1 MAILYRRRT
10 VLQLLAATG
19 AATALPWLPGCSDR
33 ATSSTPARFFTPEER
48 AVIEQ
53 LAAAVVPEGGTVGAL
68 GTDAVEYIDRWLA
81 AFDDDP
87 PQVYRS
93 GPFSGRT
100 PFPDSATGQP
110 SERFPENDFLDVLP
124 LTRLQ
129 ELSFRIELLGAA
141 SVPNGAVN
149 AALAAS
155 DPDAPL
161 TGTWPGLQA
170 LYRQAVVDLNAYAR
184 EQGAPDFAALDDAQ
198 KLAALNATDHRFVDA
213 FLAHLAEGMF
223 SAPEYGGNRGLA
235 GWRDYTFDGDSQPL
249 GHTLFDATT
258 ETLYDR
264 PDQPNQTLDPARPN
278 DGLEPEVE
286 RFVDVIT
293 RVQGGVRFF

>member
-1 MAILYRRRT
+1 MPTLYRRRT
-10 VLQLLAATG
+10 VLQLLAASG

-33 ATSSTPARFFTPEER
+33 ATGGAPARFFTPEER

-81 AFDDDP
+81 ALDYDP
-87 PQVYRS
+87 PEIYRG

-100 PFPDSATGQP
+100 PFPDPVTGMP
-110 SERFPENDFLDVLP
+110 SNRFPDNDFLDILP

-141 SVPNGAVN
+141 SVPNGNVN

-161 TGTWPGLQA
+161 TGTWPGLRA
-170 LYRQAVVDLNAYAR
+170 LYRQAVADLNAHAAA
-184 EQGAPDFAALDDAQ
+184 QGAPDFASLDDAQ
-198 KLAALNATDHRFVDA
+198 KLAALNATDRRFAEA

-223 SAPEYGGNRGLA
+223 SAPEYGGNRDLA
-235 GWRDYTFDGDSQPL
+235 GWRDYAYDGDSQPL

-258 ETLYDR
+258 QTLYDR
-264 PDQPNQTLDPARPN
+264 PDQPNQTLDPNRPN

-286 RFVDVIT
+286 SFVATIT
-293 RVQGGVRFF
+293 IAQGGVRFF